1 MRILVI
7 DNDPK
12 SIDAIQLTFELG
24 WPEAQ
29 ILKAET
35 GREGID
41 LVELEYPTAIV
52 LGLGLTDVSGFE
64 VLRQIRRFSG
74 LPILVLLPNNE
85 ENAIVKVFTW
95 GANGCLIKPFRQM
108 EFLARIR
115 SLSRNVRNTRSQN
128 SFDYGKTR
136 MGNNDN
142 KPDHSYKNTLKTLER
157 DKHIVGQCPK
167 CASILVYQEGSFTCP
182 ICGFSKS

>member
-1 MRILVI
+1 METRSQHPQIRNDPVRILVI

-52 LGLGLTDVSGFE
+52 LGLGLTDASGFE

-74 LPILVLLPNNE
+74 LPILVLLP
-85 ENAIVKVFTW
+85 
-95 GANGCLIKPFRQM
+95 
-108 EFLARIR
+108 
-115 SLSRNVRNTRSQN
+115 
-128 SFDYGKTR
+128 
-136 MGNNDN
+136 DN
-142 KPDHSYKNTLKTLER
+142 SYKNTLKTLER